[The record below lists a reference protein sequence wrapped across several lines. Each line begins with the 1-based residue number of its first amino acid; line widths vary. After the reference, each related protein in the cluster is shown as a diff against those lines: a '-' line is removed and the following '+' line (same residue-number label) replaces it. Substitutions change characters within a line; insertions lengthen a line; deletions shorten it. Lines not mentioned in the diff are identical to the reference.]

1 MYQNTAGFRYLAVMI
16 KSTLSTLLLIF
27 ALFAGI
33 ANAQTSGQITPEER
47 AQAMEYFIQ
56 GITDFENEDY
66 EQSLDNLTAAH
77 LKLSD
82 NPGINYALSDVYL
95 AMGDYSNASYY
106 AQIAA
111 NSEPEN
117 RWYQLQLAEIYR
129 QSGRYEAIIEVFDTI
144 LKYNPDDVDVL
155 FLKAQTYVEF
165 GQLEKSNE
173 TLDKLIEL
181 RGSEFEFH
189 LRKFQ
194 NFNAMQQQEKA
205 LEQLEIMRELNP
217 GNLSTLHSISQYY
230 LELDD
235 EEMARE
241 TLLDARER
249 NPRDPQTLIL
259 LAEIFINNEEWEN
272 LGETFLSMIEDP
284 LLYPTQKMELV
295 QFLYAQH
302 QQRPEEEIL
311 VNQTQKAIMAFS
323 RNEPEYGPAQLIAS
337 EFFIQQNNPELA
349 LETLERA
356 SEAAPEEPD
365 VWSQRLQILFSQ
377 QRYDEVIDLSDK
389 ATEFAPNNAFV
400 LFFTGASYMMT
411 DQYELSAE
419 LLEEASNAPARRN
432 FRSIIYGTLGDVM
445 QELDRWDQAADAYDM
460 ALRLDRNN
468 HNALNNYAYFLSDR
482 GERLDEALEMAE
494 RAISIEAENAA
505 YLDTIGWIHFKMGNY
520 EEARTYIQKAVD
532 TGDASAEVYEHL
544 GDVYKELGDIEN
556 AKIWW
561 NRAFEL
567 DPDRNHLKERID

>member
-1 MYQNTAGFRYLAVMI
+1 MYQNTVGFRYLDAMI
-16 KSTLSTLLLIF
+16 KSTFSTLLLIF
-27 ALFAGI
+27 ALFAVI
-33 ANAQTSGQITPEER
+33 ANAQTSDQVTPEER
-47 AQAMEYFIQ
+47 AEAMEFFIQ

-77 LKLSD
+77 LKLSE

-129 QSGRYEAIIEVFDTI
+129 QSGRYEAIIDVFDTI
-144 LKYNPDDVDVL
+144 LNYHPDDVDVL
-155 FLKAQTYVEF
+155 FLKAQAYVEF

-230 LELDD
+230 LELND
-235 EEMARE
+235 EDMARE

-311 VNQTQKAIMAFS
+311 VNQTENAIISFS
-323 RNEPEYGPAQLIAS
+323 RSEPEYGPAQLIAS
-337 EFFIQQNNPELA
+337 EFFIQQNKPELA

-377 QRYDEVIDLSDK
+377 QRYEEVIGLSEK
-389 ATEFAPNNAFV
+389 ALDFAPNNAFV
-400 LFFTGASYMMT
+400 LFFTGASYMM
-411 DQYELSAE
+411 DNQYEEAAE

-432 FRSIIYGTLGDVM
+432 FRSIIYGTLGDVN
-445 QELDRWDQAADAYDM
+445 QELDRWNQATEAYSM

-482 GERLDEALEMAE
+482 EERLDDALEMAE
-494 RAISIEAENAA
+494 RAISIEPENAA

-520 EEARTYIQKAVD
+520 EEALTYIQKAVD
-532 TGDASAEVYEHL
+532 TGDASAEVFEHL
-544 GDVYKELGDIEN
+544 GDVYSELGDDEN
-556 AKIWW
+556 AKLWW
-561 NRAFEL
+561 NRAFEM